1 MIKIKE
7 VNTDQVKKGIGKIE
21 VRLENREVVTFESYP
36 VVVNS
41 KDLKYIHYEIQKKQ
55 DDLKDRGNEKH
66 GIIDKAKQKALE
78 VKDTVADVKAILD
91 GKIDSLRA
99 EDVLFIG
106 TLKDIEHKLS
116 SAAKPPATTSQET
129 AQTEGPPTTTHE
141 ASKPNEQ
148 NQAK

>member
-7 VNTDQVKKGIGKIE
+7 VNTDQVKNAKGKIE

-78 VKDTVADVKAILD
+78 LKDTVADTAK
-91 GKIDSLRA
+91 
-99 EDVLFIG
+99 E
-106 TLKDIEHKLS
+106 LS
-116 SAAKPPATTSQET
+116 SPQK
-129 AQTEGPPTTTHE
+129 
-141 ASKPNEQ
+141 NE
-148 NQAK
+148 

>member
-7 VNTDQVKKGIGKIE
+7 VNTDQVKKAKGKIE

-55 DDLKDRGNEKH
+55 DDLKDHGNEKQ

-78 VKDTVADVKAILD
+78 VKDTVADTAK
-91 GKIDSLRA
+91 
-99 EDVLFIG
+99 E
-106 TLKDIEHKLS
+106 LS
-116 SAAKPPATTSQET
+116 TQ
-129 AQTEGPPTTTHE
+129 
-141 ASKPNEQ
+141 
-148 NQAK
+148 